1 MFFDG
6 PFIDERR
13 VFEEHLLGGIGEHML
28 FVWCGN
34 LPIELRPVGVFEL
47 CTG

>member
-6 PFIDERR
+6 PFIDEQR
-13 VFEEHLLGGIGEHML
+13 VFDGYLFGGIGEHML
-28 FVWCGN
+28 VVWCRI
-34 LPIELRPVGVFEL
+34 LPIELKPVGLFEL